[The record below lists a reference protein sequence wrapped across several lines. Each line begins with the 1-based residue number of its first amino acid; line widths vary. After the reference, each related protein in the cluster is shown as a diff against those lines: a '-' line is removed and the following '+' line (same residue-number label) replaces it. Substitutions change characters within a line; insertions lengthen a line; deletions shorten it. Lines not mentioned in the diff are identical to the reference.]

1 MTHRFYAPTASRTV
15 VRVRLPDGEAAHL
28 THALRLKAGAT
39 IRVFDG
45 RGHEFSGAIV
55 TTDRTGTVVETLEPV
70 DPAPEPRVAIT
81 LAQAVLK
88 GRKFDSVVRDAVMLG
103 VSVVRPLITAHTD
116 VPDAALRGDSAC
128 ERWEKIAVA
137 SAKQSGRAVVP
148 VIESPIS
155 FDRHLSGAGD
165 GLRVILVEP
174 PARPPCGRL
183 DRLTS
188 RPRPRRAMLTIGPE
202 GGWSEH
208 ELTRARAEGWEPL
221 TLGSR
226 TLRADAA
233 PVVSLAVLLYVWG
246 DL

>member
-1 MTHRFYAPTASRTV
+1 MTHRFYSPAASRAG
-15 VRVRLPDGEAAHL
+15 VRVRLPDSEAAHL
-28 THALRLKAGAT
+28 THALRFKTGAT
-39 IRVFDG
+39 VQLFDG
-45 RGHEFSGAIV
+45 QGHEFIGAIV

-70 DPAPEPRVAIT
+70 DSAPEPKVAIT

-103 VSVVRPLITAHTD
+103 VAAVRPLITAHTD
-116 VPDAALRGDSAC
+116 LPDAALHSNSAYQ
-128 ERWEKIAVA
+128 RWEKIAIA

-148 VIESPIS
+148 AIEAPIS
-155 FDRHLSGAGD
+155 FDRHLSDTGD

-174 PARPPCGRL
+174 PAGPPPDRL
-183 DRLTS
+183 DVLTS

-202 GGWSEH
+202 GGWSKD
-208 ELTRARAEGWEPL
+208 ELSRARAKGWEML

-233 PVVSLAVLLYVWG
+233 PVVSVAVLLYVWG
-246 DL
+246 EL